1 MELNGGRGTSVGSKP
16 ATSYGSPSTGG
27 YTRKSTVSST
37 PEATGED
44 GQGNNPFHHEM
55 IRSVG
60 FANNQVDKVTIPSN
74 MMSYIREPV
83 CRHPTSSLPRHPTS
97 FPPPHHEELVY
108 HLLVVPSSPGTRS
121 VVRSLSAATWHMCQ
135 SPVVLPLTAR

>member
-27 YTRKSTVSST
+27 YTGKSTVSSM

-74 MMSYIREPV
+74 TMSYIREPV
-83 CRHPTSSLPRHPTS
+83 CRHPTSSPPSRGACPSPPCGPVVARHPLCRKE
-97 FPPPHHEELVY
+97 PIRC
-108 HLLVVPSSPGTRS
+108 HLAHVPKPSGP
-121 VVRSLSAATWHMCQ
+121 
-135 SPVVLPLTAR
+135 TADREMMLLQ